1 MTVGRVRVTSMVAE
15 YEALEARVTDLEQQV
30 KHMLPA
36 RIDAVVYGLSLVH
49 EDVRAARA
57 TLDRHD
63 ARFDAIDQR
72 LVAMDDVLAAHA
84 GRFEGIEDA
93 LSSQSQ
99 ILSGHSQVLSSQSQM
114 LREILRRL
122 PE

>member
-1 MTVGRVRVTSMVAE
+1 MVAE
-15 YEALEARVTDLEQQV
+15 YEALEARVTELEQQV

-36 RIDAVVYGLSLVH
+36 RIDAVAYGLSLVH

-72 LVAMDDVLAAHA
+72 LATIDDTLAAHT

-93 LSSQSQ
+93 LSNQSQVLSSQSQ
-99 ILSGHSQVLSSQSQM
+99 VLSNQSQVLSSQSQM